1 MRSRDPRAIR
11 LVASILLFGLAF
23 PAVAGATGHALAPSA
38 ESLRARAPAAHVD
51 RPASPA
57 PVRAEPASRA
67 TPPPSIQL
75 PRSGLSQPLDDRAAS
90 VRLTAVQERVATLT
104 ASGKKP
110 WVIMDIDDTL
120 MRTVSY
126 PHNVPVDGAVA
137 YAKSLTRAGATI
149 VYVTG
154 RKDTPGE
161 HTKTLATLREFGF
174 PLGEQGAVK
183 LNGTKLS
190 TVLYKKQATDELVKK
205 LGEPVAAF
213 DNEIANARMF
223 RSELPRQSA
232 VFRLATASFSKDT
245 GGSGKIDVIKNFAP
259 KDGAPSA
266 DGAGKTAPIAAEDG
280 RSAQSK

>member
-1 MRSRDPRAIR
+1 MRSRDSRASR
-11 LVASILLFGLAF
+11 LVATILLLGLAF
-23 PAVAGATGHALAPSA
+23 PAVAGATGHALVPSA

-51 RPASPA
+51 RPASPL
-57 PVRAEPASRA
+57 PVRAEPAPRA
-67 TPPPSIQL
+67 APPHSIQL
-75 PRSGLSQPLDDRAAS
+75 PRAGLNQPLDDRAAS
-90 VRLTAVQERVATLT
+90 ARLTAVQERVATLA

-126 PHNVPVDGAVA
+126 PHNVPIDGAVA
-137 YAKSLTRAGATI
+137 YAKSLTKAGATI

-174 PLGEQGAVK
+174 PLGEQGEVK

-223 RSELPRQSA
+223 RSELPRQIA

-245 GGSGKIDVIKNFAP
+245 GGTGKIDVIKNFAP
-259 KDGAPSA
+259 KVGAPPAEGA
-266 DGAGKTAPIAAEDG
+266 DPTASVAVDEG
-280 RSAQSK
+280 RPRQ